1 MRRVTQATL
10 QAWRAAAKRNQPWKY
25 STGPKSAAGKA
36 KVAANGKVRQ
46 TGPHSYRELLAVAKA
61 ARKDLKA
68 VNEFLH
74 AMKAFESATNE
85 D

>member
-1 MRRVTQATL
+1 M
-10 QAWRAAAKRNQPWKY
+10 KNQPWLR
-25 STGPKSAAGKA
+25 STGPKTSAGKL

-46 TGPHSYRELLAVAKA
+46 TGPHSYRELLAIAKA
-61 ARKDLKA
+61 ARKDLRA

-74 AMKAFESATNE
+74 AMKAHRSGTSE